1 MDWNEYNDD
10 IIVEE
15 PEMFHTEMTI
25 KPEIIFPSEDEDA
38 QEENDEIYSPLTCE
52 LCSEVFQLPSEWV
65 KHIRTHTDNQPAK
78 RQRRGRPS
86 VVSIFKKLILQFY
99 AFSLYFR

>member
-1 MDWNEYNDD
+1 MDWNEYNED
-10 IIVEE
+10 IDE

-25 KPEIIFPSEDEDA
+25 KPEIIFPNEDDDV

-52 LCSEVFQLPSEWV
+52 LCSEVFQLPADWV

-86 VVSIFKKLILQFY
+86 VVDILD
-99 AFSLYFR
+99 LYVLPSQLDLT